1 EVDRFGSRFE
11 LLLLGPILLAA
22 MWGVFELLPVIDP
35 RLAAPK
41 DPDKT
46 DAEREGALQTALAL
60 VLGLFA
66 LLHVLILAQSLGLL
80 KEPPRAHA
88 VLMAAFLIVLG
99 NFIGRLRPSWFVG
112 IRTPW
117 TLSSDAVWRRTH
129 R

>member
-1 EVDRFGSRFE
+1 
-11 LLLLGPILLAA
+11 
-22 MWGVFELLPVIDP
+22 
-35 RLAAPK
+35 
-41 DPDKT
+41 

-129 R
+129 RLAGRLMVPAGLLALLLA